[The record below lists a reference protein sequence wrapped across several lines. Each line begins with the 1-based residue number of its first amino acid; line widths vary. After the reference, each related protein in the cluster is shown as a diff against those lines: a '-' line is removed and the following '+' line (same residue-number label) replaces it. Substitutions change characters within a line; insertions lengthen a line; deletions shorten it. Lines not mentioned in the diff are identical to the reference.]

1 MVSSGNKKEVTT
13 VKKLLLTCLI
23 VVLCGSFFLIS
34 CTEEAAPAPET
45 TPAPEPEAAPVP
57 EKIEIVFTDNAPPT
71 AGGNVLMH
79 EGYVP
84 RLKEM
89 LGPLGDRIEFIWYH
103 SESLFPYADQVD
115 AVQRG
120 AADMCTWVNSYE
132 LARCPLNNFTDL
144 PFMGWQSPGIATSVW
159 DAVSY
164 SLPEVADE
172 YSDFEIIGRWCGLS
186 RVIATNFEAKVPAD
200 FKGKKILA
208 SGATADLL
216 QSIGA
221 SPMQQPPSEWY
232 TSLDR
237 GLADGIASGYF
248 MFNMFDIAEVTDYAL
263 DFPSG
268 DLSISGQNWVMNKEK
283 FHSLPLEMQGAMK
296 ELRPWLTTSM
306 VAVESADKT
315 NGLQAFLDS
324 GGTLYNLTPEEEQE
338 WLDAGAPMR
347 DEWIADMEAK
357 GLPGQKVYDEVIK
370 WLNIYRKGTP

>member
-1 MVSSGNKKEVTT
+1 
-13 VKKLLLTCLI
+13 VKKFIVILVTVLTVSVLI
-23 VVLCGSFFLIS
+23 LSGCG
-34 CTEEAAPAPET
+34 EEETPPAATPAPVSE
-45 TPAPEPEAAPVP
+45 TPAPEKPSPEVPPPEAP
-57 EKIEIVFTDNAPPT
+57 ENIEIIFCDNNPPT
-71 AGGNVLMH
+71 AGGNVLLH

-89 LGPLGDRIEFIWYH
+89 LGPLGDRVEFVWYH
-103 SESLFPYADQVD
+103 AESLFPYADQID

-132 LARCPLNNFTDL
+132 LERCPLNNFTDL
-144 PFMGWQSPGIATSVW
+144 PFMGWQSTGIATAVW

-172 YSDFEIIGRWCGLS
+172 YSDFELIGRWCGLS
-186 RVIATNFEAKVPAD
+186 RIIALNDEARVLAD

-221 SPMQQPPSEWY
+221 SPMLQPPSEWY

-248 MFNMFDIAEVTDYAL
+248 MFFLFDIADVTNYAI

-268 DLSISGQNWVMNKEK
+268 DLALSGQNWVMNKEK

-296 ELRPWLTTSM
+296 ELRPWLTQNM
-306 VAVESADKT
+306 VAVDSAEKAL
-315 NGLQAFLDS
+315 GLQVFLGS

-338 WLDAGAPMR
+338 WLDAAVPMH
-347 DEWIADMEAK
+347 EQWIAEMDAK
-357 GLPGQKVYDEVIK
+357 GLPGQKVYDEVMK
-370 WLNIYRKGTP
+370 WLNIYRKGIP